1 MKPISFWVPATV
13 CAVISIG
20 ALVGSLVPEYS
31 KILRPAFYGLLPMC
45 FYFVGSILSRM
56 HREIS
61 RLRHRV
67 ARLEQSQQK
76 DAQRPDGE
84 HGRRAGSP
92 GPDGEDDLRKQRKP
106 VQPPVN

>member
-20 ALVGSLVPEYS
+20 ALIGALLGQYS
-31 KILRPAFYGLLPMC
+31 NLLRAVFYGFLPVC
-45 FYFVGSILSRM
+45 FFFVGSIMYRM

-67 ARLEQSQQK
+67 ARLEQTQQK
-76 DAQRPDGE
+76 GAQRAEWPSGSSDGT
-84 HGRRAGSP
+84 RAVV
-92 GPDGEDDLRKQRKP
+92 R
-106 VQPPVN
+106 